1 MVTQLTP
8 VEGSSN
14 IAEHGYDV
22 GTRTLAVRFKSGA
35 LYHYRD
41 VPAEVANDFAG
52 ADSLGSYL
60 ARNIRGSFEAEKI
73 DEDVS
78 G

>member
-1 MVTQLTP
+1 MVTQLQP

-41 VPAEVANDFAG
+41 VPAEVAKDFAG
-52 ADSLGSYL
+52 AESMGSYL
-60 ARNIRGSFEAEKI
+60 ARNIKPGFEAELI
-73 DEDVS
+73 DESDD